1 MTYKEAKAYLQP
13 IADNATLTG
22 YREAL
27 SKAIEALEVA
37 DSVVRCKDCK
47 HFDLG
52 SFECQNDAVVTDN
65 EGGASFTLNFYLDDF
80 CSYGERRA
88 DHESI

>member
-27 SKAIEALEVA
+27 CKAIEALEVA
-37 DSVVRCKDCK
+37 DSVVRCKDC
-47 HFDLG
+47 
-52 SFECQNDAVVTDN
+52 N
-65 EGGASFTLNFYLDDF
+65 
-80 CSYGERRA
+80 GERRA
-88 DHESI
+88 DNG

>member
-27 SKAIEALEVA
+27 CKAIEALEVA

-47 HFDLG
+47 HM
-52 SFECQNDAVVTDN
+52 SNDP
-65 EGGASFTLNFYLDDF
+65 EGYRWCAAWYRVQTMGDEGF
-80 CSYGERRA
+80 CCFGERRS
-88 DHESI
+88 DESI

>member
-27 SKAIEALEVA
+27 CKAIEALEKVERLEEELWKA
-37 DSVVRCKDCK
+37 TNNC
-47 HFDLG
+47 
-52 SFECQNDAVVTDN
+52 
-65 EGGASFTLNFYLDDF
+65 DF
-80 CSYGERRA
+80 CIKMAELDYSIQMAKLAERT
-88 DHESI
+88 EG

>member
-27 SKAIEALEVA
+27 CKAIEALELVKEPCQLCRSKRIDITVQTKEPEDMYIFSTNEA
-37 DSVVRCKDCK
+37 IGLMYCPLCGR
-47 HFDLG
+47 DLRRG
-52 SFECQNDAVVTDN
+52 DN
-65 EGGASFTLNFYLDDF
+65 G
-80 CSYGERRA
+80 
-88 DHESI
+88 